1 VLSALVSNI
10 DEIEISNAAGANTG
24 TVALNVDA
32 SAAAGAY
39 TLTGNDGANVLT
51 AGMGVNVVN
60 AGGGNDRIVALNDGV
75 ADTFNGGSADAVNAL
90 AGTGGDTIDYSSS
103 TDGVMVTLIAGAA
116 TLTDI
121 ESGNDVLT
129 GIENVTGGSGTDI
142 LTGDA
147 GANILRGSGGNDS
160 LVGGGGADRL
170 VGGAGAD
177 NLSGGTEADVFVYEH
192 KPDVGTATDGMQD
205 LISGFSLSEG
215 DVFGFTQSFFDDFG
229 IALPGD
235 FFVDG
240 HVNSAYFVNFNVT
253 GTTYAGGTGAPVFIL
268 DDTTPGFAGTLWFD
282 ADGDND
288 LSDAEAVK
296 IADLSNSSVI
306 GGLNQDDL
314 LLV

>member
-1 VLSALVSNI
+1 
-10 DEIEISNAAGANTG
+10 
-24 TVALNVDA
+24 
-32 SAAAGAY
+32 
-39 TLTGNDGANVLT
+39 
-51 AGMGVNVVN
+51 MGVNVVN

-75 ADTFNGGSADAVNAL
+75 ADTFHGGSADAVNAL
-90 AGTGGDTIDYSSS
+90 AGTGGDTIDYASS
-103 TDGVMVTLIAGAA
+103 TDGVTVTLIAGAA
-116 TLTDI
+116 TLTDA
-121 ESGNDVLT
+121 ESGNDILT
-129 GIENVTGGSGTDI
+129 GIENVTGGSGADI
-142 LTGDA
+142 LTGDG
-147 GANILRGSGGNDS
+147 GANILRGGGDSDS

-177 NLSGGTEADVFVYEH
+177 NLSGGTEADLFVYEH
-192 KPDVGTATDGMQD
+192 KADVGTATDGMQD
-205 LISGFSLSEG
+205 LISGFTLSEG

-229 IALPGD
+229 IALPVD

-240 HVNSAYFVNFNVT
+240 HVNSNYFVNFNVT
-253 GTTYAGGTGAPVFIL
+253 GTSYAGGTGTPVFIL

-288 LSDAEAVK
+288 LSDVQAVK